1 MPLDRTSGWPKN
13 LGRIIVVCIVA
24 FSIIIV
30 ALFFVIYGAAFYG
43 AFKDKQPQA
52 PVGLNIIASPA
63 PEVKK
68 QPQVDKPIKAKTVK
82 VYPAAVKNTIKLPE
96 IIQDDP
102 ALDVIAS
109 NQVPADDHPQTITT
123 LINTDTGESQT
134 FVKRDP
140 LPWLAADPHGE
151 AGLYMGIKNGEPTA
165 RLEVK
170 QGLFQVKAIHFGV
183 SGSIDQSISG
193 VQGTDYFIGTG
204 AWVRW

>member
-1 MPLDRTSGWPKN
+1 MPLDSTSTWPKK
-13 LGRIIVVCIVA
+13 LGQIILVVFGTILVA
-24 FSIIIV
+24 V
-30 ALFFVIYGAAFYG
+30 LLVTYGAVFYG
-43 AFKDKQPQA
+43 AFKHKQPPA
-52 PVGLNIIASPA
+52 PVGLNVVATPA

-68 QPQVDKPIKAKTVK
+68 QPKVDKPIKAKTVK

-96 IIQDDP
+96 IIQDNP
-102 ALDVIAS
+102 ALDVITS

-123 LINTDTGESQT
+123 LIDTETGESQT

-140 LPWLAADPHGE
+140 LPWLALDPHGE

-170 QGLFQVKAIHFGV
+170 QGLFQVKAVHFGV
-183 SGSIDQSISG
+183 VGSVDQPISG

>member
-1 MPLDRTSGWPKN
+1 MPLDSTSTWPKK
-13 LGRIIVVCIVA
+13 LGQIILVVFGTILVA
-24 FSIIIV
+24 V
-30 ALFFVIYGAAFYG
+30 LLVTYGAVFYG
-43 AFKDKQPQA
+43 AFKHKQPPA
-52 PVGLNIIASPA
+52 PVGLNVVATPA

-96 IIQDDP
+96 IIQDNP

-123 LINTDTGESQT
+123 IIDTDTGASQT

-140 LPWLAADPHGE
+140 LPWLALDPHGE

-170 QGLFQVKAIHFGV
+170 QGLFQVKAVHFGV
-183 SGSIDQSISG
+183 VGSVDQPISG

>member
-1 MPLDRTSGWPKN
+1 MLLDSTSAWPKK
-13 LGRIIVVCIVA
+13 LGQIILVVFGAILVA
-24 FSIIIV
+24 V
-30 ALFFVIYGAAFYG
+30 LLVTYGAVFYG
-43 AFKDKQPQA
+43 AFKHKQPPA
-52 PVGLNIIASPA
+52 PVGLNVVATPA

-96 IIQDDP
+96 IIQDNP

-140 LPWLAADPHGE
+140 MPWLALDPHGE

-170 QGLFQVKAIHFGV
+170 QGAFQVKALHFGV
-183 SGSIDQSISG
+183 VGSVDQPISG

-204 AWVRW
+204 AWMRW

>member
-1 MPLDRTSGWPKN
+1 MLLDSTSAWPKK
-13 LGRIIVVCIVA
+13 LGKIIFVV
-24 FSIIIV
+24 FGTIIAAV
-30 ALFFVIYGAAFYG
+30 LLVTYGVVFYG
-43 AFKDKQPQA
+43 AFKHKQTPA
-52 PVGLNIIASPA
+52 PVGLNVVATPA

-96 IIQDDP
+96 IIQDNP

-140 LPWLAADPHGE
+140 LPWLALDPHGE

-170 QGLFQVKAIHFGV
+170 QGAFQVKALHFGV
-183 SGSIDQSISG
+183 IGSVDQPISG

-204 AWVRW
+204 AWMRW

>member
-1 MPLDRTSGWPKN
+1 MLLDSTSAWPKK
-13 LGRIIVVCIVA
+13 LGQIILVVFGTILVA
-24 FSIIIV
+24 V
-30 ALFFVIYGAAFYG
+30 LLVTYGVVFYG
-43 AFKDKQPQA
+43 AFKHKQPPA
-52 PVGLNIIASPA
+52 PVGLNVVATPA

-68 QPQVDKPIKAKTVK
+68 QPQIDKPIKAKTVK

-96 IIQDDP
+96 IIQDNP

-140 LPWLAADPHGE
+140 LPWLALDPHGE

-170 QGLFQVKAIHFGV
+170 QGAFQVKTLHFGV
-183 SGSIDQSISG
+183 IGSVDQPISG

-204 AWVRW
+204 AWMRW

>member
-1 MPLDRTSGWPKN
+1 MLLDSTSAWPKN
-13 LGRIIVVCIVA
+13 LDRIIWLVFIALSSGITA
-24 FSIIIV
+24 F
-30 ALFFVIYGAAFYG
+30 LFVFYAVG
-43 AFKDKQPQA
+43 NGLFKDKQPQA
-52 PVGLNIIASPA
+52 PVGLNVIATPA

-96 IIQDDP
+96 IIQDNP

-140 LPWLAADPHGE
+140 LPWLALDPHGE

-170 QGLFQVKAIHFGV
+170 QGAFQVKALHFGV
-183 SGSIDQSISG
+183 VGSVDQPISG

-204 AWVRW
+204 AWMRW